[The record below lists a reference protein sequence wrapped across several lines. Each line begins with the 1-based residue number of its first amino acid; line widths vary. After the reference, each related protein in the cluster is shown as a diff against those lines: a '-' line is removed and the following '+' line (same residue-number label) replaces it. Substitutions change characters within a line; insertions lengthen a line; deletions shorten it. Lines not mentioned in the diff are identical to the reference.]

1 AFPYEDQPTWE
12 SPLLPLITHHLKTH
26 IRCLLFGVA
35 CWSLWKTKN
44 EYIFTDIRTVLEALS
59 PRIYLWAKSIQEAL
73 IRDQSVHTG
82 SPTTTVVNFS
92 WLSPSPEWVAPNFDG
107 SVILEA
113 GKAAAGGL
121 FRDSDGRCLAAY
133 SMNLG
138 ICSITIAEL
147 RAVVTELQIA
157 WERGYR
163 RVQVQLDSRAAIQ
176 LLLGDSELTHQHSS
190 EVASFREMLDRD
202 WLIKVEHIYREGN
215 RAADYLAALVHSLP
229 SGVYSISVV
238 DHTLSL
244 HILYD
249 MLGIS
254 QSRLIMNES

>member
-1 AFPYEDQPTWE
+1 
-12 SPLLPLITHHLKTH
+12 
-26 IRCLLFGVA
+26 A

-73 IRDQSVHTG
+73 IRDQAVHTG
-82 SPTTTVVNFS
+82 SSTTTVVNFS
-92 WLSPSPEWVAPNFDG
+92 WLSPSHEWVAPNFDG

-133 SMNLG
+133 SMNLE
-138 ICSITIAEL
+138 ICSITRAEL
-147 RAVVTELQIA
+147 RAAVTWLQIA

-163 RVQVQLDSRAAIQ
+163 RVRVLQLDSRVAIQ
-176 LLLGDSELTHQHSS
+176 LLLGDGELTHQHSS
-190 EVASFREMLDRD
+190 EVASFCEMLDRD

-215 RAADYLAALVHSLP
+215 RAADYLAALCHSLP
-229 SGVYSISVV
+229 SGVYSIYVV

>member
-1 AFPYEDQPTWE
+1 ETLLHVLRDCPFAVSTWERLAFPYEDQPTWE

-82 SPTTTVVNFS
+82 SPTTTVVN
-92 WLSPSPEWVAPNFDG
+92 
-107 SVILEA
+107 A